1 MNEAEINSLLSLLLI
16 TLVVLLA
23 IGVRALW
30 GKRTPRPSAK
40 NNWRKID
47 DTKSRSWSDNVE
59 SVGGD
64 PAAGGDH

>member
-1 MNEAEINSLLSLLLI
+1 MSEADIKGLLMIAVVILL
-16 TLVVLLA
+16 V

-47 DTKSRSWSDNVE
+47 DTKSGRFFDD
-59 SVGGD
+59 VGVTSGD
-64 PAAGGDH
+64 PAADGAD